1 MSLSKPERRIAIW
14 VGVIIGVTVSSML
27 FKYAIREKNERSSQR
42 IGSYDSNFT
51 AVLRQ
56 KFPPVPKE
64 IRENFPNGL
73 VLYHESNQ
81 TLFPDTESKNEDYWI
96 IETTGAFRSER
107 LFILARIRPHAQ
119 KQTEAKFYRA
129 SELYFTLS
137 SASDPQ
143 ELKDFLP
150 ENEFRIIGRNSKS
163 EELIIQTKNFTP
175 KRLKEILTKLPKE
188 TPVIESIRL
197 VEFVQNK

>member
-14 VGVIIGVTVSSML
+14 VGVIIGVTASSML

-81 TLFPDTESKNEDYWI
+81 TLFPDTEAKNEDYWI

-143 ELKDFLP
+143 ELKDFYL
-150 ENEFRIIGRNSKS
+150 RM
-163 EELIIQTKNFTP
+163 NF
-175 KRLKEILTKLPKE
+175 E
-188 TPVIESIRL
+188 
-197 VEFVQNK
+197 

>member
-1 MSLSKPERRIAIW
+1 M
-14 VGVIIGVTVSSML
+14 V
-27 FKYAIREKNERSSQR
+27 
-42 IGSYDSNFT
+42 
-51 AVLRQ
+51 
-56 KFPPVPKE
+56 
-64 IRENFPNGL
+64 
-73 VLYHESNQ
+73 
-81 TLFPDTESKNEDYWI
+81 
-96 IETTGAFRSER
+96 ETTGAFRSER

-150 ENEFRIIGRNSKS
+150 ENEFRIIGRNSNS

-175 KRLKEILTKLPKE
+175 KRLKEILLNYPKKPDYRE
-188 TPVIESIRL
+188 YPPSRICAEQIINLFDQVL
-197 VEFVQNK
+197 A

>member
-14 VGVIIGVTVSSML
+14 VGVIIGVTASSML

-64 IRENFPNGL
+64 IRENFPSGL

-81 TLFPDTESKNEDYWI
+81 TLFPDPEAKNEDYWI

-107 LFILARIRPHAQ
+107 LFILARIRPHTE

-150 ENEFRIIGRNSKS
+150 ENEFRIIGRNSNS

-175 KRLKEILTKLPKE
+175 KRLKEILTQLPEE
-188 TPVIESIRL
+188 TPIIESIRL

>member
-1 MSLSKPERRIAIW
+1 MKIFAKEKESAHDSWENISKELGKIW
-14 VGVIIGVTVSSML
+14 VSKTQIIQ
-27 FKYAIREKNERSSQR
+27 ER
-42 IGSYDSNFT
+42 GS
-51 AVLRQ
+51 
-56 KFPPVPKE
+56 KE

-81 TLFPDTESKNEDYWI
+81 TLFPDPEAKNEDYWI

-107 LFILARIRPHAQ
+107 LFILARIRPHTE

-150 ENEFRIIGRNSKS
+150 ENEFRIIGRNSNS

-188 TPVIESIRL
+188 TPIIESIRL